1 MEYYLILEI
10 PQTSTI
16 QEIKHAYRKKALL
29 YHPDRNRNNDSKEDF
44 ELKFKKI
51 SEAYQVLSD
60 PISRQKYDTYNF
72 VPSEDQ
78 DFDCPF
84 EIFEKIFSKI
94 PPEYLYLSKKLITNF
109 INPEQD
115 LMMSILESVPKESKL
130 YQIISQLEETIQKK
144 YSDPHC
150 YEPGDSPESD
160 SSNENVSTS
169 EDDLESENSQS
180 GSEKETKDN
189 TVQVKQEFFPQTQNI
204 TTTIYVS
211 LEEIYRQEIKK
222 IDINRIRSHRGQY
235 LKEKKTF
242 LIPLNESKVIY
253 YQEADELPKYQQ
265 AGNVVI
271 QIENH
276 PHSLFQRHQ
285 HHDLLMDIN
294 VSLYEFFY
302 GTVITFQFLN
312 GKTITVHSGK
322 NIYQK
327 KLKKISGLGL
337 PYDDNKYG
345 NLYLRFNLQVSNVNL
360 EDPYFKKSIFQKF
373 PPLNHP
379 QQINTRHSHEQ
390 YLLETETFD
399 SEET

>member
-29 YHPDRNRNNDSKEDF
+29 YHPDRNRTHDSKEDF
-44 ELKFKKI
+44 ELKFKKV

-72 VPSEDQ
+72 LPSEEQ
-78 DFDCPF
+78 HFDCPF

-130 YQIISQLEETIQKK
+130 YQIISHLEETIQKK
-144 YSDPHC
+144 YSDPH
-150 YEPGDSPESD
+150 YHDSE
-160 SSNENVSTS
+160 SSNENTTTS
-169 EDDLESENSQS
+169 EDDLKSENSES
-180 GSEKETKDN
+180 GSENGNNDDSDKKD
-189 TVQVKQEFFPQTQNI
+189 QEFFSQTQNI

-222 IDINRIRSHRGQY
+222 IDINRIRNQQGQY
-235 LKEKKTF
+235 QKEKKTF

-271 QIENH
+271 QIEHH

-327 KLKKISGLGL
+327 RLKKISGLGL
-337 PYDDNKYG
+337 PFDDNKYG

-379 QQINTRHSHEQ
+379 QQINTRNSHEQ
-390 YLLETETFD
+390 YLLETETFNSD
-399 SEET
+399 ET